1 MILKNDGLNKKEFI
15 FMQNSLGPDAVS
27 QLYSSMHGN
36 LLSLE
41 FLADG
46 VNSLSAWTGRAS
58 WGSLKD
64 ICHMRGHLTSMELRQ
79 FTYHLIVHESYA
91 HI

>member
-1 MILKNDGLNKKEFI
+1 
-15 FMQNSLGPDAVS
+15 MQNSLGPDAVS

-36 LLSLE
+36 LLSLK

-58 WGSLKD
+58 
-64 ICHMRGHLTSMELRQ
+64 
-79 FTYHLIVHESYA
+79 
-91 HI
+91 